1 MEERTTYSL
10 RVQGPNSDDYYRTIA
25 SFADQWLQEVRS
37 GLARPVKD
45 FMDFRS
51 SQHGSEPSRAPT
63 PGFDEA
69 AFEIL
74 VLGVQLRENGAQAL
88 QLAPAPTWVL
98 ARLVEA
104 QDRLPIP
111 AMEKPIKAMRAIVQ
125 GLAAGDDAARDA
137 AQPVVDE
144 VDYKDGPAGAVRRLV
159 EWLRAQG
166 SSASANRL
174 EDWAEYLS
182 SLEAQQAE
190 AVLARCLILAEDF
203 AAQSEAALGQ
213 YTRQV
218 DGFVSCVQGDQGTRW
233 RYDSELITRTRV
245 EYHLGMLGT
254 EILTRVY
261 RERFLATSRKIVVV
275 PDCLCARSDRVAQ
288 RDAETCQ
295 AEWTDLGGRC
305 QGCTPGCR
313 VRALTHLG
321 ERHGFE
327 VTILPDNL
335 RGIGLGS
342 CSRLKGVGVVGV
354 SCALTNWDAGW
365 LVNDA
370 GVPAQ
375 GVLLDYAGCRSHWH
389 EDGVSTDLN
398 FKKLLE
404 TIGTRPPENR

>member
-1 MEERTTYSL
+1 MEEQTTYSL
-10 RVQGPNSDDYYRTIA
+10 RGQGSNSDDYYRTIA
-25 SFADQWLQEVRS
+25 TFADQWLQEARS
-37 GLARPVKD
+37 GLARPVKA
-45 FMDFRS
+45 FMDYRATRR
-51 SQHGSEPSRAPT
+51 GPEPSRTPT

-69 AFEIL
+69 AFEML

-98 ARLVEA
+98 ARLVDA
-104 QDRLPIP
+104 QDRLPLP
-111 AMEKPIKAMRAIVQ
+111 AVEKPIKAMRAIVQ
-125 GLAAGDDAARDA
+125 GLAAGDETD
-137 AQPVVDE
+137 QPAVDE
-144 VDYKDGPAGAVRRLV
+144 VGYKDGPAGAVRRLV

-166 SSASANRL
+166 SSAPARRL
-174 EDWAEYLS
+174 EDWAAYLS

-218 DGFVSCVQGDQGTRW
+218 DRFVRCVQREQGTRW

-254 EILTRVY
+254 EILSRVY
-261 RERFLATSRKIVVV
+261 RERFLAMPRKIVVV
-275 PDCLCARSDRVAQ
+275 PDCLCARSDRLTRQ
-288 RDAETCQ
+288 DGETCQ

-321 ERHGFE
+321 ELHGFE

-335 RGIGLGS
+335 RGVGLGA
-342 CSRLKGVGVVGV
+342 CSRLKGAGVLGV

-365 LVNDA
+365 MVNDA

-389 EDGVSTDLN
+389 EDGLSTDLN

-404 TIGTRPPENR
+404 TMQGQ